1 MRLKPSG
8 SEWRRLSFIGE
19 GRRPQSGLSP
29 PPPPRI
35 MRARSGEV
43 AEWSNAPDSK
53 SGLRFCR
60 NVGSNPTLSA
70 TQTDLVS
77 SGLCESQK
85 ARHVARFFVSGR
97 TAEVAFLTRFVVFA
111 AASLRA
117 FCRSPES
124 LAADRG

>member
-53 SGLRFCR
+53 SGLRLCR

-70 TQTDLVS
+70 IDLS
-77 SGLCESQK
+77 DQGQRLDRSRES
-85 ARHVARFFVSGR
+85 RLVARFCVLGSELLRAHKPTIARFREEVSGLEFPQFGPR
-97 TAEVAFLTRFVVFA
+97 R
-111 AASLRA
+111 
-117 FCRSPES
+117 
-124 LAADRG
+124 